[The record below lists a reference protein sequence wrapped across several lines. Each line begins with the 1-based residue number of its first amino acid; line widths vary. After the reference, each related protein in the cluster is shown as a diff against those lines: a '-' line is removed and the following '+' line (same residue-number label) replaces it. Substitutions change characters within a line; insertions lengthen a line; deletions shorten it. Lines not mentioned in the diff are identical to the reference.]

1 MGEGITPAQSLHREF
16 SKTIHRK
23 FTRAIGEYRLLQSGD
38 RVCVCISGGKDS
50 MLLGALFRE
59 YEKHGAANISVK
71 YLVMD
76 PGYSERDLELIKA
89 NAARL
94 DLPVET
100 FRTEI
105 FMHTEKEPNDP
116 CFLCAKMRRGHLYSK
131 ARELGCNKIAL
142 GHHFDDVIESILMG
156 TIYGGQAQTMLP
168 RLCAKNY
175 AGMEL
180 IRPLYLVRE
189 RDITAWRDFCGLEFL
204 QCACRVTKREEG
216 SKRKLVKRLIAR
228 LAEDNPQTE
237 QNIFR
242 SVCGVRLDRIIS
254 YKDKNGV
261 IHSFLD
267 NFDDE

>member
-1 MGEGITPAQSLHREF
+1 MREEVIPSAALHGEF

-23 FTRAIGEYRLLQSGD
+23 FTRAVEEYELLKSGD

-59 YEKHGAANISVK
+59 YEKHGATPITVR

-76 PGYSERDLELIKA
+76 PGYTEQSLSLIES

-94 DLPVET
+94 DLPIES
-100 FRTEI
+100 FSTEI
-105 FMHTEKEPNDP
+105 FRHTAKVENNP

-156 TIYGGQAQTMLP
+156 MIYGGQAQTMLP
-168 RLCAKNY
+168 RLRAQNY

-180 IRPLYLVRE
+180 IRPLYLIRE
-189 RDITAWRDFCGLEFL
+189 RDIIAWRDFCGLEFL
-204 QCACRVTKREEG
+204 QCACSVTQREEG
-216 SKRKLVKRLIAR
+216 SRRKQIKRLIAR
-228 LAEDNPQTE
+228 LAEDNPQIE

-242 SVCGVRLDRIIS
+242 SVCNVRLDRLMS
-254 YKDKNGV
+254 YKDKDGV
-261 IHSFLD
+261 IHSFLED
-267 NFDDE
+267 FD